1 MDVLLLFEGVSCTSR
16 VVVPLARRTVLVRAA
31 AAAAPVKKADQA
43 AKRTRQNERR
53 RVYNK
58 AKKSEIHTR
67 MKKVCL
73 MMSLYNLA
81 LERLCGLCSA
91 TLHCYASSAIV
102 S

>member
-1 MDVLLLFEGVSCTSR
+1 MSCTSR
-16 VVVPLARRTVLVRAA
+16 VVVPLARRPVLVRAA
-31 AAAAPVKKADQA
+31 AAASPVKKADQA

-73 MMSLYNLA
+73 RMSLYKSGSRTCLSLEFSYIA
-81 LERLCGLCSA
+81 LLCLFCDCF
-91 TLHCYASSAIV
+91 LR
-102 S
+102 

>member
-1 MDVLLLFEGVSCTSR
+1 MSCTSR
-16 VVVPLARRTVLVRAA
+16 VVVPLARRPVLVRAA
-31 AAAAPVKKADQA
+31 AAAAPAKKADQA

-73 MMSLYNLA
+73 RMSLYKSGSRTCLWLVFSYIA
-81 LERLCGLCSA
+81 LLCLVCNCF
-91 TLHCYASSAIV
+91 LR
-102 S
+102 